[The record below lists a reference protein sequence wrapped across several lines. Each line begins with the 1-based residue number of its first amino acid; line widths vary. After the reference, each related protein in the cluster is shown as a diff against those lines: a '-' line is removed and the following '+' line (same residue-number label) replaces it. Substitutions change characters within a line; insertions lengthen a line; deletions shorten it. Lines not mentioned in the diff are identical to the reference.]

1 MSAITSVMAI
11 YRRELRS
18 YFATPLAA
26 VFVVIFLIMIS
37 AFTFYLGNF
46 FQNGQ
51 ADLQSF
57 FLFHPWM
64 YLLLVPALAMRLW
77 AEERKSGSIELLLAL
92 PITVWQAVLG
102 KFLAAW
108 TLIGLALLLTFPMW
122 LTVAWL
128 GDPDNG
134 VIAASYIGSWL
145 LAGTFLAIGSAI
157 SAATRSQ
164 VMAFVISLSVCFVFL
179 LAGYPIVLSAIREV
193 FSQAMVDAIAGLSFF
208 THFNVITRGILDMR
222 DIAFFFINTLA
233 WLFATVLIINLKRA
247 G

>member
-1 MSAITSVMAI
+1 MNAMLAI

-18 YFATPLAA
+18 YFSTPLAA
-26 VFVVIFLIMIS
+26 VFIFVFLIMVS

-77 AEERKSGSIELLLAL
+77 AEERKSGSIELLLTL
-92 PITVWQAVLG
+92 PISVWQAVLG

-108 TLIGLALLLTFPMW
+108 TLIALTLSLTFPMW
-122 LTVAWL
+122 LTVVWL

-134 VIAASYIGSWL
+134 VILASYIGSWL
-145 LAGTFLAIGSAI
+145 LAGAFLAIGSAI

-164 VMAFVISLSVCFVFL
+164 VMAFVISLSICLVFL
-179 LAGYPIVLSAIREV
+179 LAGYPIVLSAMREV
-193 FSQAMVDAIAGLSFF
+193 LGQSAVDAIANLSFF
-208 THFNVITRGILDMR
+208 NHFNGITRGLLDMR
-222 DIAFFFINTLA
+222 DVAFFLINAIA
-233 WLFATVLIINLKRA
+233 WLLATVLIINLKRTA
-247 G
+247 

>member
-1 MSAITSVMAI
+1 MNAIMAI
-11 YRRELRS
+11 YRRELLG
-18 YFATPLAA
+18 YFSTPLAA
-26 VFVVIFLIMIS
+26 VFVVIFLVMVS

-46 FQNGQ
+46 FQTGQ
-51 ADLQSF
+51 ADLQAF

-77 AEERKSGSIELLLAL
+77 AEERKSGSIELLLTL

-102 KFLAAW
+102 KYLAAW

-122 LTVAWL
+122 ITVAWL

-134 VIAASYIGSWL
+134 VILASYIGSWL

-157 SAATRSQ
+157 SATTRSQ
-164 VMAFVISLSVCFVFL
+164 VLAFIVSVSVCLHFL
-179 LAGYPIVLSAIREV
+179 LAGYPIVLSAMQVV
-193 FSQAMVDAIAGLSFF
+193 FNQATVDAIAGMSFF
-208 THFNVITRGILDMR
+208 THFSSITRGILDLR
-222 DIAFFFINTLA
+222 DLVFFVINSIG
-233 WLFATVLIINLKRA
+233 WLIATVLIINLKKA

>member
-1 MSAITSVMAI
+1 MSPMTAI

-18 YFATPLAA
+18 YFSTPLAA
-26 VFVVIFLIMIS
+26 IFVIIFLIMTS

-46 FQNGQ
+46 FQTGQ
-51 ADLQSF
+51 ADLQAF

-77 AEERKSGSIELLLAL
+77 AEERKSGSIELLLTL

-122 LTVAWL
+122 ITVAWL
-128 GDPDNG
+128 GDPDHG
-134 VIAASYIGSWL
+134 VILASYIGSWL
-145 LAGTFLAIGSAI
+145 LAGSFLAIGSAI

-164 VMAFVISLSVCFVFL
+164 VMAFIVSLSVCL
-179 LAGYPIVLSAIREV
+179 LLLLTGYPIVLSV
-193 FSQAMVDAIAGLSFF
+193 MQALFNQTIVDAVAGISFF
-208 THFNVITRGILDMR
+208 THFNSITRGILDLR
-222 DIAFFFINTLA
+222 DLAFFLINILA
-233 WLFATVLIINLKRA
+233 WLMATVLIINLKRA
-247 G
+247 E

>member
-1 MSAITSVMAI
+1 MNAIMAI

-18 YFATPLAA
+18 YFSTPLAL
-26 VFVVIFLIMIS
+26 VFLVIFLVMVS

-46 FQNGQ
+46 FQTGQ
-51 ADLQSF
+51 ADLQAF
-57 FLFHPWM
+57 FLFHPWL

-77 AEERKSGSIELLLAL
+77 AEERKSGSIELLLTL

-108 TLIGLALLLTFPMW
+108 TLLGLALLLTFPMW
-122 LTVAWL
+122 ITVAWL

-134 VIAASYIGSWL
+134 VIFASYIGSWL
-145 LAGTFLAIGSAI
+145 LAGSFLAIGSAI

-164 VMAFVISLSVCFVFL
+164 VMAFILSLSVCLLFL
-179 LAGYPIVLSAIREV
+179 LAGYPIVLSAI
-193 FSQAMVDAIAGLSFF
+193 QALFNQATVDAIAGLSFF
-208 THFNVITRGILDMR
+208 THFTSITRGILDLR
-222 DIAFFFINTLA
+222 DVAFFLINGTT
-233 WLFATVLIINLKRA
+233 WLVATVLIINFKKA